1 MAETVRRVE
10 YFYATVEDK
19 PGEGR
24 RLLEHL
30 SEKGV
35 NLVAFTAFP
44 VGAGRSQLDFF
55 PESTELLQK
64 AAADAGITLV
74 GPKRAF
80 LIQGEDRIGA
90 LHDHHLRLSNAGI
103 NVGEDRIGALHDHHL
118 RLSNAGINVYAAN
131 GVVDGRGRYGYIL
144 WVKPEDYEKAA
155 QVLGA

>member
-55 PESTELLQK
+55 PESAELLQK
-64 AAADAGITLV
+64 AAADAGISRPFVCPGKCGECT
-74 GPKRAF
+74 PKGHLCGRPAAA
-80 LIQGEDRIGA
+80 GVNVVIGV
-90 LHDHHLRLSNAGI
+90 H
-103 NVGEDRIGALHDHHL
+103 
-118 RLSNAGINVYAAN
+118 
-131 GVVDGRGRYGYIL
+131 
-144 WVKPEDYEKAA
+144 
-155 QVLGA
+155 

>member
-35 NLVAFTAFP
+35 NLLAFTAFP

-55 PESTELLQK
+55 PENAGLLRK
-64 AAADAGITLV
+64 AATDAGINLA

-90 LHDHHLRLSNAGI
+90 LHENHLKLSNAGI
-103 NVGEDRIGALHDHHL
+103 NA
-118 RLSNAGINVYAAN
+118 YAAN
-131 GVVDGRGRYGYIL
+131 GVIDGSGRFGYIL
-144 WVKPEDYEKAA
+144 WVKPEDYDKTARA
-155 QVLGA
+155 LGA